1 MIYRMKQ
8 NAVGLANICLLSTA
22 VLVLVSTTVC
32 MFIGVEDAL
41 ANRYPTDIYLESKYS
56 PTDSIN
62 KEGIEQEV
70 RSVIDKQ
77 GRKTGNY
84 EKYSYLSIV
93 CEKDQNSYDNG
104 GNYLSS
110 KKDIPL
116 MIITANQ
123 YNQLSGKKIS
133 LGRNE
138 VLRYSKQDTGHKT
151 IWLFKEEYQIKQEL
165 KEICVREKYTSWLVD
180 TDFIVVSDEEVM
192 KKIFH
197 QQEELYGDDA
207 SKMVF
212 QISFN
217 MDGTEDQKKSCGY
230 ELYTMKSD
238 FSYSIKSKQLAREEF
253 FVLYGGLLFLGLF
266 LGSLFLMATVLI
278 IYYKQVIEGF
288 EDKERF
294 LIMQNVGMSKEE
306 VRKSISSQVL
316 SVFFIPIVMALIH
329 IVVAFPILVKLLA
342 MLNLTNVN
350 LFVICTIVTILVFIV
365 AYVIVYLLTARVY
378 YRIVNQK

>member
-1 MIYRMKQ
+1 
-8 NAVGLANICLLSTA
+8 
-22 VLVLVSTTVC
+22 
-32 MFIGVEDAL
+32 
-41 ANRYPTDIYLESKYS
+41 
-56 PTDSIN
+56 
-62 KEGIEQEV
+62 
-70 RSVIDKQ
+70 
-77 GRKTGNY
+77 
-84 EKYSYLSIV
+84 
-93 CEKDQNSYDNG
+93 
-104 GNYLSS
+104 
-110 KKDIPL
+110 
-116 MIITANQ
+116 MIITADQ

-133 LGRNE
+133 LGKNE
-138 VLRYSKQDTGHKT
+138 VLRYSKQDSGYKT
-151 IWLFKEEYQIKQEL
+151 IWLLKEEYQVKQEIQ
-165 KEICVREKYTSWLVD
+165 EICVREKYTSWLVD

-197 QQEELYGDDA
+197 QQEELYGDDT
-207 SKMVF
+207 SKIVF

-217 MDGTEDQKKSCGY
+217 LDGTEDQKKSCGY
-230 ELYTMKSD
+230 ELYTMKSN

-365 AYVIVYLLTARVY
+365 VYVMVYLLTAKVY